1 MGRIVRTISADASVV
16 CSAIDGRDIA
26 GRIEQIHKT
35 SAVCTAALGRLALG
49 ASLMG
54 FGLKGDNDS
63 ITVRMSGGGPAGAL
77 IAVADSRGNVK
88 AYIQNPVVEL
98 PLNSVGKL
106 DVRGAVGTEGT
117 LSVIKD
123 LGLKEPYSGQIPIVS
138 GEIAEDIT
146 SYLATS
152 EQVPSVCALGVLVN
166 PDLTVAQ
173 AGGFLIQLLP
183 FAPDEAIDI
192 IEKNIKG
199 MQSVTTMLSEG
210 MSAEDIAMKAL
221 EGLDPNV
228 LDDFEVGYKCDCS
241 RERVERALLS
251 LGADE
256 LEKLAEDENTE
267 VKCHFCDKAYNF
279 TRDEVLKL
287 AASRK

>member
-26 GRIEQIHKT
+26 ARIEQIHKT

-49 ASLMG
+49 ASLLG
-54 FGLKGDNDS
+54 FGLKGENDS

-183 FAPDEAIDI
+183 FAPEEAIDI
-192 IEKNIKG
+192 IERNIKD
-199 MQSVTTMLSEG
+199 MQSVTTMLSKG
-210 MSAEDIAMKAL
+210 MTAEDIAMKAL
-221 EGLDPNV
+221 EGLEPNV
-228 LDDFEVGYKCDCS
+228 LDDFEVGYRCDCS

-251 LGADE
+251 LGAEE
-256 LEKLAEDENTE
+256 LVKLAEDEVTE
-267 VKCHFCDKAYNF
+267 VKCHFCDKVYNF
-279 TRDEVLKL
+279 PREEVKAL
-287 AASRK
+287 AEAKK